1 MAYGNYE
8 AVEALAQQ
16 FKDISLIG
24 QQSILTGERIW
35 IPQYFDELYNAYV
48 LSLDETR
55 GSFES
60 KINI

>member
-35 IPQYFDELYNAYV
+35 IPQYFDEALQCV
-48 LSLDETR
+48 CSQF
-55 GSFES
+55 G
-60 KINI
+60 